1 MAHMA
6 LEKLLDKTEGSVY
19 KLVVLASRRAL
30 ELAEGQPKLV
40 EGSSTAAK
48 PSIIALQE
56 IGENKLLAKAKEH
69 DAKK

>member
-1 MAHMA
+1 MAYMA
-6 LEKLLDKTEGSVY
+6 LEKLLDKTEGSVF

-40 EGSSTAAK
+40 EGSTAGVK
-48 PSIIALQE
+48 PSIVALQE
-56 IGENKLLAKAKEH
+56 IEASKLSAKGK